1 MLMNTVHPPM
11 PWDGITEVRDANL
24 AGDPFLAC
32 TRLTPENALA
42 VTTAMISR
50 DDGARIPGKT
60 LTIVVAA
67 SPDGGLVSTITDV
80 ASGHSFREVRVRA

>member
-1 MLMNTVHPPM
+1 
-11 PWDGITEVRDANL
+11 
-24 AGDPFLAC
+24 
-32 TRLTPENALA
+32 
-42 VTTAMISR
+42 MISR
-50 DDGARIPGKT
+50 DDGARIPGKA